1 MGGFHDRDPRDYTI
15 IEKEMEKKL
24 KNTPEKMGRT
34 SALVALGVANAW
46 NVGRWAAR
54 GTHIIILGAQ
64 ATFIEIAWKALE
76 GRLLWAPVLQTPK
89 KKLYSSF

>member
-1 MGGFHDRDPRDYTI
+1 
-15 IEKEMEKKL
+15 
-24 KNTPEKMGRT
+24 MGRT

-54 GTHIIILGAQ
+54 GAHIIILRAQ

-89 KKLYSSF
+89 KKLYSSFWWRWIVKKGLSESLHGKCSNGQNNFNYM